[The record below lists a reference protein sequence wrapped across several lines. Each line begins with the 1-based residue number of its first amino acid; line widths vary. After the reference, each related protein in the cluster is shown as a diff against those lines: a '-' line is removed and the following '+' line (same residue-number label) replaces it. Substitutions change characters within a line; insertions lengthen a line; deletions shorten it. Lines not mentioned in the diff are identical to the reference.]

1 MAQRKIARSNIG
13 VKLIDEENLSIAM
26 SFTEF
31 KKLSIPE
38 KMSLLDCVFDPV
50 LPKDNAFN
58 SKKLRDSIA
67 PMAKEFC
74 SNWEEYTS
82 NIDMREDVSRPAAGN
97 IPSSVL
103 IIDTLTQNVEVLQD
117 DITKT
122 MASMFEDNPEMDKTN
137 QELRRLNY
145 AWR

>member
-1 MAQRKIARSNIG
+1 MAQRNIARTNLG
-13 VKLIDEENLSIAM
+13 VKLIDEENLSIKM
-26 SFTEF
+26 SFAEF
-31 KKLSIPE
+31 KKMSIPE
-38 KMSLLDCVFDPV
+38 KMSLLDFVFEPI
-50 LPKDNAFN
+50 LPKDAGVN
-58 SKKLRDSIA
+58 SKKLREVIA
-67 PMAKEFC
+67 PMAKHFC

-82 NIDMREDVSRPAAGN
+82 NTELREDTSRPAAGN

-122 MASMFEDNPEMDKTN
+122 MASMFEDNPEMDKNN
-137 QELRRLNY
+137 QEKRRLNY